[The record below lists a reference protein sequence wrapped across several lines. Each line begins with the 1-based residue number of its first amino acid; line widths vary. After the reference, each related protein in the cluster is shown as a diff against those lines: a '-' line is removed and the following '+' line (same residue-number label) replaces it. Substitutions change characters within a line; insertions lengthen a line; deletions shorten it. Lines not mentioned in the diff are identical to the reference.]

1 MKDRYFKF
9 IVDMLTKTEEDQSEN
24 IKKASEL
31 IANSIM
37 NGGIVQSFG
46 SGHSYAAAIEVANRA
61 GGLLAAKLIR
71 DPAMGMYESLE
82 GTGNILLRK
91 VEILPED
98 CVIIISNS
106 GRNPLTI
113 EMAIK
118 IKNIGAKLIVVTSL
132 AASKNLKSRH
142 SSGKLLYEFADVIL
156 DNHSVDGDAAIE
168 VKGLDVKVC
177 GTSSIGSAA
186 LLQATILSSIE
197 LMIARGYI
205 PPVRLSANVD
215 GGTER
220 SLELEK
226 TEKKYLQ
233 RVNHL

>member
-1 MKDRYFKF
+1 LKDRYYQF
-9 IVDMLTKTEEDQSEN
+9 IVDMLTKTEADQSEN
-24 IKKASEL
+24 IAKAAEL
-31 IANSIM
+31 IANAIM
-37 NGGIVQSFG
+37 AGGIVQSFG
-46 SGHSYAAAIEVANRA
+46 SGHSYAGAIEVANRA

-82 GTGNILLRK
+82 GTGDILLRK

-118 IKNIGAKLIVVTSL
+118 IKAIGAKLIVVTSL
-132 AASKNLKSRH
+132 AASKHLKPRH

-156 DNHSVDGDAAIE
+156 DNHSLDGDAAIE

-177 GTSSIGSAA
+177 GTSSIGTAA

-197 LMIARGYI
+197 LMIARGYT

-226 TEKKYLQ
+226 KEKKYLQ

>member
-9 IVDMLTKTEEDQSEN
+9 IVDMLTKMEADQSEN
-24 IKKASEL
+24 IAKAAEL
-31 IANSIM
+31 IADSIM
-37 NGGIVQSFG
+37 KGGIIQSFG

-61 GGLLAAKLIR
+61 GGLFAAKLIR
-71 DPAMGMYESLE
+71 DPAMGLYESLE
-82 GTGNILLRK
+82 GTGDILLRK

-113 EMAIK
+113 EMAMK
-118 IKNIGAKLIVVTSL
+118 IKKIGAKLIVVTST

-168 VKGLDVKVC
+168 VKGLDAKVC

-186 LLQATILSSIE
+186 LLQATILSAIE
-197 LMIARGYI
+197 LMISRGFN
-205 PPVRLSANVD
+205 PPVRISANVD

-220 SLELEK
+220 SLEI
-226 TEKKYLQ
+226 EKKYTH
-233 RVNHL
+233 RINHL

>member
-1 MKDRYFKF
+1 MKDRYFSF
-9 IVDMLTKTEEDQSEN
+9 IVDMLIKMEADQSEN
-24 IKKASEL
+24 IAKAAEL
-31 IANSIM
+31 IADSIIK
-37 NGGIVQSFG
+37 GGIIQSFG

-61 GGLLAAKLIR
+61 GGLFAAKLIR
-71 DPAMGMYESLE
+71 DPAMGLYESLE
-82 GTGNILLRK
+82 GTGDILLRK

-113 EMAIK
+113 EMAMK
-118 IKNIGAKLIVVTSL
+118 IKKIGAKLIVVTST

-168 VKGLDVKVC
+168 VKGLDAKVC

-186 LLQATILSSIE
+186 LLQATILSAIE
-197 LMIARGYI
+197 LMIARGFN
-205 PPVRLSANVD
+205 PPVRMSANVD

-220 SLELEK
+220 SIEI
-226 TEKKYLQ
+226 EKKYTH
-233 RVNHL
+233 RINHI